1 MLLNILIC
9 LALAGAQPA
18 APPATDEILKRE
30 QERVDYLTG
39 GKIDQVAAMLSP
51 TLTYTHSSAAMDG
64 RDKFLESLRSG
75 QVAYKRLAHRDVE
88 VRFAAPDVAIVT
100 GLSDILVAISGKD
113 TEVPVRF
120 TIVYVKKQGE
130 WLMELWHSTRRPS

>member
-1 MLLNILIC
+1 MLLTIIVS
-9 LALAGAQPA
+9 LALAGAQSTKA
-18 APPATDEILKRE
+18 DAEILTRE
-30 QERVDYLTG
+30 QQRVDFLTT
-39 GKIDQVAAMLSP
+39 GKLDQLAAMLSP
-51 TLTYTHSSAAMDG
+51 TLTYTHSSSAMDG

-75 QVAYKRLAHRDVE
+75 QVAYKRLSHSDVQ
-88 VRFAAPDVAIVT
+88 VRFPTPDVAVVT

-120 TIVYVKKQGE
+120 TIIYVKKQGE